1 MNDIWTL
8 FLSPSFGYAVFR
20 VTTPIL
26 FAALGNVISG
36 RAGVSNIAM
45 EGTMLMAALA
55 GVLASAYFQS
65 ALMGL
70 LGALAVGVLFSAL
83 MAYLNLYLGTSIIMG
98 GIALNLF
105 ASRFT
110 VYLLYLASGQKGNSA
125 ALASKQLPLVH
136 IPVLSRIPVL
146 GEILSGQNV
155 LVYCGWIGIIATY
168 LLLARTRLGKHIKA
182 VGENP
187 QAAASV
193 AINVRRVKFT
203 ALCLSG
209 LLAGFGGAYM
219 SMGYLSM
226 FTRNMVA
233 GRGWIAIAASAMG
246 QSRVIPTVLT
256 SFLFGIFSAI
266 GNVLQLE
273 NIPSEL
279 ITVLPSAAVFIGLIV
294 YSVSKKKQH
303 GAADRSHTQRL

>member
-1 MNDIWTL
+1 MSGLWAL
-8 FLSPSFGYAVFR
+8 FLSPAFGYAILR
-20 VTTPIL
+20 VTTPLL
-26 FAALGNVISG
+26 FAAMGNVISS

-45 EGTMLMAALA
+45 EGTMLMSALA
-55 GVLASAYFQS
+55 GVLFSAWTQS
-65 ALMGL
+65 AVAGL
-70 LGALAVGVLFSAL
+70 FFAVIVGVLFSAF

-105 ASRFT
+105 AAKFS
-110 VYLLYLASGQKGNSA
+110 VYLLYLSSGQKGNSA
-125 ALASKQLPLVH
+125 ALASKQLPLLTIPVVQH
-136 IPVLSRIPVL
+136 IPVI
-146 GEILSGQNV
+146 GEIVSGQNL
-155 LVYCGWIGIIATY
+155 LVYGSWLAVLFTW
-168 LLLARTRLGKHIKA
+168 LLLAKTRLGKHIRA

-193 AINVRRVKFT
+193 AIKVKRVQFIS
-203 ALCLSG
+203 LCLSG

-246 QSRVIPTVLT
+246 RSMVAPTVLT
-256 SFLFGIFSAI
+256 SFLFGIFNAI
-266 GNVLQLE
+266 GNILQLE

-279 ITVLPSAAVFIGLIV
+279 VTALPSVAVFAGLIM
-294 YSVSKKKQH
+294 YSWSLSRNKKS
-303 GAADRSHTQRL
+303 R

>member
-1 MNDIWTL
+1 MSDIWTL
-8 FLSPSFGYAVFR
+8 LFSPSFGYAILR

-26 FAALGNVISG
+26 YAALGNVISG

-45 EGTMLMAALA
+45 EGTMLMSALA
-55 GVLASAYFQS
+55 GVMVSAYTQS
-65 ALMGL
+65 ALVGL

-105 ASRFT
+105 AAKFSI
-110 VYLLYLASGQKGNSA
+110 YLLYLFSGQKGNSA
-125 ALASKQLPLVH
+125 ALASKQLPLVE
-136 IPVLSRIPVL
+136 IPLLRRIPAL
-146 GEILSGQNV
+146 GEIFSGHNV
-155 LVYCGWIGIIATY
+155 LVYGSWAAILITY
-168 LLLARTRLGKHIKA
+168 LLLAKTRLGKHIKA

-187 QAAASV
+187 PAAASV

-226 FTRNMVA
+226 FTRNMIS

-246 QSRVIPTVLT
+246 QSLVIPTVLT
-256 SFLFGIFSAI
+256 SYLFGLFSAI
-266 GNVLQLE
+266 GNILQLE
-273 NIPSEL
+273 NMPSEL
-279 ITVLPSAAVFIGLIV
+279 ITTLPSVAVFIGIIL
-294 YSVSKKKQH
+294 YSYSLSRRKKT
-303 GAADRSHTQRL
+303 GPL

>member
-1 MNDIWTL
+1 MSDIWDL
-8 FLSPSFGYAVFR
+8 FFSPSFGYAIFR

-45 EGTMLMAALA
+45 EGTMLMSALA
-55 GVLASAYFQS
+55 GVLVSAYFQS
-65 ALMGL
+65 AAAGL
-70 LGALAVGVLFSAL
+70 LGALAVGILFSAF

-105 ASRFT
+105 AAKFS

-125 ALASKQLPLVH
+125 ALASKQLPLAH
-136 IPVLSRIPVL
+136 IPLISRIPVL
-146 GEILSGQNV
+146 GEIISGQNA
-155 LVYCGWIGIIATY
+155 LVYCSWIAILATY
-168 LLLARTRLGKHIKA
+168 LLLAKTRLGKHIKA

-187 QAAASV
+187 SAAASV
-193 AINVRRVKFT
+193 AINVRRVKFIS
-203 ALCLSG
+203 LCLSG

-226 FTRNMVA
+226 FTRNMIA

-246 QSRVIPTVLT
+246 QSQVIPTVLT

-266 GNVLQLE
+266 GNILQLE
-273 NIPSEL
+273 NIPPEL
-279 ITVLPSAAVFIGLIV
+279 VTALPSAAVFAGLIIYA
-294 YSVSKKKQH
+294 YSLSRKKGKH
-303 GAADRSHTQRL
+303 AG